1 VNLSGKLEG
10 IVLQITPT
18 GDLHSRIALF
28 TAEYGLQSVL
38 LRKSKKTGL
47 SAHPDLFD
55 DLECTLKV
63 PTSGSGLPFVR
74 EWIVVQKRFFLA
86 QDHRIFQTAGE
97 IARLFLANGNHLLEP
112 EPLYQLLLKS
122 LGSLKSGKTCLVHI
136 KTLFVFAQSEG
147 LPVTQAWLPELCP
160 ESLKKAQVILSTKLA
175 DFTEVPDG
183 SDLILK
189 SLRNWLNA
197 ETELQC

>member
-1 VNLSGKLEG
+1 MNLSGKLEG

-86 QDHRIFQTAGE
+86 QDHRIFQTAGD

-122 LGSLKSGKTCLVHI
+122 LDSLKSGKTCLVHI

-147 LPVTQAWLPELCP
+147 LPVKQAWLPELCP

-175 DFTEVPDG
+175 DFTEVPGG

>member
-1 VNLSGKLEG
+1 MNLSGKLEG
-10 IVLQITPT
+10 VVLQITPT

-74 EWIVVQKRFFLA
+74 EWNVVQKRFFLA

-112 EPLYQLLLKS
+112 EPLYQLLIKS
-122 LGSLKSGKTCLVHI
+122 LDSLKSGKTCLVHI

-147 LPVTQAWLPELCP
+147 LPVKQAWLPELCP
-160 ESLKKAQVILSTKLA
+160 ESQKKARLILSTKLA

>member
-122 LGSLKSGKTCLVHI
+122 LGSLKTRKTCLVHI

-147 LPVTQAWLPELCP
+147 LPVKQAWLPELCP